1 MTAKFRAGKDQ
12 STVLENVETL
22 TGQRGD
28 GRNRAVT
35 YGDLATLGLANLRQ
49 LGGGK
54 VTLTPGNG
62 SDGSN
67 SGGGVQKPTK
77 PTNFKATGGFA
88 YVLLEWDMPN
98 YRGRSLTEIYRS
110 PEDNLANAVL
120 IASSAAG
127 VYGDPVDPDWKG
139 YYWIRHV
146 NALGEPGPFNDSKG
160 TFAQTHP
167 DPAAI
172 IEVITEQL
180 NASPL
185 IQKLGEDL
193 QDSIKQTDKK
203 IGEAKTELTHSLNG
217 LNRSVD
223 ELNQAIGDAK
233 TKIGETKDDLSAII
247 KEEEHAR
254 INGDKAITTQVNG
267 IITEFRGADQALNAT
282 IGELSKTTTAADQAL
297 SEKII
302 ALDASFKKGDQAL
315 SSSINELSRTTTA
328 ADQALSER
336 ISSIDAA
343 YKKADQTL
351 NGSISEL
358 GRSTASADQVLSER
372 VNAVD
377 AAYKKADQ
385 TVTANITELAKTVA
399 DKTQALS
406 QQISQVESG
415 YKNADS
421 SLSAKVQQ
429 ESESRTAADTAIGKR
444 VDTVSANLDKNIAA
458 VQTNAQAIAA
468 LDGVKSMWTVK
479 AQAGNIT
486 AGIGI
491 VASKDSSG
499 NSISQVAVAANQFF
513 IYDPNNPN
521 DKTTYAIPFAISNG
535 KVVIDELI
543 AKEAVIKIL
552 AAQTIIAD
560 SVKAGIEIVSPYIKT
575 ARIESGNFTVDQNGN
590 MTAKNAKIEGEIT
603 ATSGSF
609 TGTVN
614 AKDGV
619 FRGTVYATD
628 GEFSGTVYAN
638 KIVGDVVKPIIHTIG
653 STTIIPAESFIR
665 RIFSSPVVLAT
676 NANNGGVNIY
686 FDGNNVMSA
695 SGGGGRNNNSM
706 AIGVISANE
715 EFKITSDRW
724 GDSPPQVVFTV
735 MKL

>member
-12 STVLENVETL
+12 AAVLENVETL

-62 SDGSN
+62 SGGSN
-67 SGGGVQKPTK
+67 SGGVQKPTK

-110 PEDNLANAVL
+110 SEDNLANAVL

-172 IEVITEQL
+172 IEVIKEQL

-185 IQKLGEDL
+185 IKELNEDL

-203 IGEAKTELTHSLNG
+203 IGDAKTELNKAVIDAEVRAKAVTDRLSSTIKSEEQARVEG
-217 LNRSVD
+217 DSAISRSVD
-223 ELNQAIGDAK
+223 S
-233 TKIGETKDDLSAII
+233 LSAEY
-247 KEEEHAR
+247 K
-254 INGDKAITTQVNG
+254 K
-267 IITEFRGADQALNAT
+267 ADQALNT
-282 IGELSKTTTAADQAL
+282 SISELNKSM
-297 SEKII
+297 
-302 ALDASFKKGDQAL
+302 AS
-315 SSSINELSRTTTA
+315 

-343 YKKADQTL
+343 YKKSDQTL
-351 NGSISEL
+351 
-358 GRSTASADQVLSER
+358 
-372 VNAVD
+372 
-377 AAYKKADQ
+377 
-385 TVTANITELAKTVA
+385 TANITALDKTIV

-406 QQISQVESG
+406 QQVSQVESG

-429 ESESRTAADTAIGKR
+429 ESESRTAADIAIGKR

-458 VQTNAQAIAA
+458 VQTNAQAIVA

-486 AGIGI
+486 TGIGI

-499 NSISQVAVAANQFF
+499 NTISQVAVAANQFF

-521 DKTTYAIPFAISNG
+521 DKTTYAIPFAVSNG
-535 KVVIDELI
+535 KVVIDELV

-575 ARIESGNFTVDQNGN
+575 ARIESGGFTVDALGN
-590 MTAKNAKIEGEIT
+590 ATFGQLVKI
-603 ATSGSF
+603 
-609 TGTVN
+609 
-614 AKDGV
+614 
-619 FRGTVYATD
+619 
-628 GEFSGTVYAN
+628 
-638 KIVGDVVKPIIHTIG
+638 
-653 STTIIPAESFIR
+653 
-665 RIFSSPVVLAT
+665 
-676 NANNGGVNIY
+676 
-686 FDGNNVMSA
+686 SA
-695 SGGGGRNNNSM
+695 SGE
-706 AIGVISANE
+706 IE
-715 EFKITSDRW
+715 ITSLLN
-724 GDSPPQVVFTV
+724 GKKLIFKNGLFQVFDENARLRV
-735 MKL
+735 KLGIW

>member
-12 STVLENVETL
+12 SAVLENVETL

-35 YGDLATLGLANLRQ
+35 YGDLSTLGLANLRQ

-62 SDGSN
+62 SGGSN

-146 NALGEPGPFNDSKG
+146 NALGEPGAFNDSKG
-160 TFAQTHP
+160 TYAQTHP

-172 IEVITEQL
+172 IEVIKEQL
-180 NASPL
+180 NTSPL
-185 IQKLGEDL
+185 IADLTEKLETNTKNIGTV
-193 QDSIKQTDKK
+193 DSNVKTLSESVSNQNSAMAKRVTDVETSSQTN
-203 IGEAKTELTHSLNG
+203 A
-217 LNRSVD
+217 
-223 ELNQAIGDAK
+223 
-233 TKIGETKDDLSAII
+233 SAV
-247 KEEEHAR
+247 R
-254 INGDKAITTQVNG
+254 
-267 IITEFRGADQALNAT
+267 
-282 IGELSKTTTAADQAL
+282 ELSQSV
-297 SEKII
+297 SEQ
-302 ALDASFKKGDQAL
+302 F
-315 SSSINELSRTTTA
+315 SSSA
-328 ADQALSER
+328 
-336 ISSIDAA
+336 
-343 YKKADQTL
+343 
-351 NGSISEL
+351 
-358 GRSTASADQVLSER
+358 ER
-372 VNAVD
+372 VEKVE
-377 AAYKKADQ
+377 AA
-385 TVTANITELAKTVA
+385 TREN
-399 DKTQALS
+399 
-406 QQISQVESG
+406 
-415 YKNADS
+415 N
-421 SLSAKVQQ
+421 
-429 ESESRTAADTAIGKR
+429 
-444 VDTVSANLDKNIAA
+444 AA
-458 VQTNAQAIAA
+458 VQTNAKAITEMDKNGSASYRA
-468 LDGVKSMWTVK
+468 MWSAK
-479 AQAGNIT
+479 AQAGDVT

-491 VASKDSSG
+491 VAGQDSSG
-499 NSISQVAVAANQFF
+499 NTISQVAVSANQFF
-513 IYDPNNPN
+513 IFDPNNPN
-521 DKTTYAIPFAISNG
+521 DKTTYAIPFAVVDG

-543 AKEAVIKIL
+543 AKDAVIKIL
-552 AAQTIIAD
+552 SAQTIIAD

-653 STTIIPAESFIR
+653 STTIIPAEPFIR

-735 MKL
+735 MKF

>member
-12 STVLENVETL
+12 TAVLENVETL

-54 VTLTPGNG
+54 VALTHGNG
-62 SDGSN
+62 SGGSN
-67 SGGGVQKPTK
+67 AGGGVQKPSK

-146 NALGEPGPFNDSKG
+146 NSLGDPGPFNDSKG

-172 IEVITEQL
+172 IDVIKEQL
-180 NASPL
+180 NKSPL
-185 IQKLGEDL
+185 ISNLTEKLETNIKNIGTV
-193 QDSIKQTDKK
+193 DSNVKILSESVNKQNSAMAKRVTD
-203 IGEAKTELTHSLNG
+203 
-217 LNRSVD
+217 V
-223 ELNQAIGDAK
+223 
-233 TKIGETKDDLSAII
+233 ETSSQTNASAV
-247 KEEEHAR
+247 R
-254 INGDKAITTQVNG
+254 
-267 IITEFRGADQALNAT
+267 
-282 IGELSKTTTAADQAL
+282 ELSQSV
-297 SEKII
+297 SER
-302 ALDASFKKGDQAL
+302 F
-315 SSSINELSRTTTA
+315 SSSA
-328 ADQALSER
+328 
-336 ISSIDAA
+336 
-343 YKKADQTL
+343 
-351 NGSISEL
+351 
-358 GRSTASADQVLSER
+358 ER
-372 VNAVD
+372 VEKVEAATRENNAV
-377 AAYKKADQ
+377 
-385 TVTANITELAKTVA
+385 
-399 DKTQALS
+399 
-406 QQISQVESG
+406 
-415 YKNADS
+415 
-421 SLSAKVQQ
+421 
-429 ESESRTAADTAIGKR
+429 
-444 VDTVSANLDKNIAA
+444 
-458 VQTNAQAIAA
+458 VQTNAKAITEIDKNGSASYRA
-468 LDGVKSMWTVK
+468 MWSAK
-479 AQAGNIT
+479 AQAGDVT

-491 VASKDSSG
+491 VAGRDANG
-499 NSISQVAVAANQFF
+499 NTISQVAVAANQFF
-513 IYDPNNPN
+513 IFDPNHPN
-521 DKTTYAIPFAISNG
+521 DKTTYAIPFAVVDG

-543 AKEAVIKIL
+543 AKDAVIKIL

-560 SVKAGIEIVSPYIKT
+560 SVKAGIEIVSPFIKT

-638 KIVGDVVKPIIHTIG
+638 KIVGDVVKPIIHAIG
-653 STTIIPAESFIR
+653 STTIIPAEPFIR

-676 NANNGGVNIY
+676 NAPNGTVNIY
-686 FDGNNVMSA
+686 FNGNNVMSA
-695 SGGGGRNNNSM
+695 SAGGGRYNNAI

-724 GDSPPQVVFTV
+724 GESPPQVVFTV
-735 MKL
+735 MKF

>member
-1 MTAKFRAGKDQ
+1 MTAKFRAGKDP
-12 STVLENVETL
+12 SAVLENVETL

-62 SDGSN
+62 SGGSN

-98 YRGRSLTEIYRS
+98 YRGRSMTEIYRS

-146 NALGEPGPFNDSKG
+146 NSLGEPGPFNDSKG
-160 TFAQTHP
+160 TYAQTHP

-180 NASPL
+180 NTSPL
-185 IQKLGEDL
+185 IQQLGEDL
-193 QDSIKQTDKK
+193 QESIKQTDKK
-203 IGEAKTELTHSLNG
+203 IGDAKS
-217 LNRSVD
+217 
-223 ELNQAIGDAK
+223 ELNKAVSDAEVRAK
-233 TKIGETKDDLSAII
+233 VVTDNLSATL
-247 KEEEHAR
+247 KGEGQAR
-254 INGDKAITTQVNG
+254 IDGDSAISKSVESLS
-267 IITEFRGADQALNAT
+267 TEYKKADQVLNAS
-282 IGELSKTTTAADQAL
+282 ISELNKSM
-297 SEKII
+297 
-302 ALDASFKKGDQAL
+302 AS
-315 SSSINELSRTTTA
+315 

-343 YKKADQTL
+343 YKKSDQTL
-351 NGSISEL
+351 
-358 GRSTASADQVLSER
+358 
-372 VNAVD
+372 
-377 AAYKKADQ
+377 
-385 TVTANITELAKTVA
+385 TANITSLDKAIV

-406 QQISQVESG
+406 QQITQVESG

-429 ESESRTAADTAIGKR
+429 ESESRTAADAAIGKR

-458 VQTNAQAIAA
+458 VQTSAQAIAA
-468 LDGVKSMWTVK
+468 LDGVKSMWAVK
-479 AQAGNIT
+479 AQAGNIS

-491 VASKDSSG
+491 IASKDNNG
-499 NSISQVAVAANQFF
+499 NTISQVAVSANQFF
-513 IYDPNNPN
+513 IFDPNNPN
-521 DKTTYAIPFAISNG
+521 DKTTYAIPFAVVDG
-535 KVVIDELI
+535 KVVIEELI
-543 AKEAVIKIL
+543 AKDAVIKIL

-560 SVKAGIEIVSPYIKT
+560 SVRAGIEIVSPYIKT

-653 STTIIPAESFIR
+653 STTIIPAEPFIR

-735 MKL
+735 MKF

>member
-12 STVLENVETL
+12 SAVLENVETL

-62 SDGSN
+62 SGGSN

-98 YRGRSLTEIYRS
+98 YRGRSMTEIYRS

-139 YYWIRHV
+139 YYWVRHV
-146 NALGEPGPFNDSKG
+146 NSLGEPGAFNDSKG
-160 TFAQTHP
+160 TYAQTHP

-172 IEVITEQL
+172 IEVIKEQL
-180 NASPL
+180 NTSPL
-185 IQKLGEDL
+185 IADLTEKLETNTKNIGTV
-193 QDSIKQTDKK
+193 DSNVKTLSESVSNQNSAMAKRVTDVETSSQTN
-203 IGEAKTELTHSLNG
+203 A
-217 LNRSVD
+217 
-223 ELNQAIGDAK
+223 
-233 TKIGETKDDLSAII
+233 SAV
-247 KEEEHAR
+247 R
-254 INGDKAITTQVNG
+254 
-267 IITEFRGADQALNAT
+267 
-282 IGELSKTTTAADQAL
+282 ELSQSV
-297 SEKII
+297 SEQ
-302 ALDASFKKGDQAL
+302 F
-315 SSSINELSRTTTA
+315 SSSA
-328 ADQALSER
+328 
-336 ISSIDAA
+336 
-343 YKKADQTL
+343 
-351 NGSISEL
+351 
-358 GRSTASADQVLSER
+358 ER
-372 VNAVD
+372 VEKVE
-377 AAYKKADQ
+377 AA
-385 TVTANITELAKTVA
+385 TREN
-399 DKTQALS
+399 
-406 QQISQVESG
+406 
-415 YKNADS
+415 N
-421 SLSAKVQQ
+421 
-429 ESESRTAADTAIGKR
+429 
-444 VDTVSANLDKNIAA
+444 AA
-458 VQTNAQAIAA
+458 VQTNAKAITEMDKNGSTSYRA
-468 LDGVKSMWTVK
+468 MWSAK
-479 AQAGNIT
+479 AQAGDVT

-491 VASKDSSG
+491 VAGQDSSG
-499 NSISQVAVAANQFF
+499 NTISQVAVSANQFF
-513 IYDPNNPN
+513 IFDPNNPN
-521 DKTTYAIPFAISNG
+521 DKTTYAIPFAVVDG
-535 KVVIDELI
+535 KVVIDELV

-619 FRGTVYATD
+619 FRGTVYAKD

-653 STTIIPAESFIR
+653 STTIIPAEPFIR

-735 MKL
+735 MKF

>member
-12 STVLENVETL
+12 SAVLENVETL

-54 VTLTPGNG
+54 VTLSPGNG
-62 SDGSN
+62 SGGSN

-146 NALGEPGPFNDSKG
+146 NALGEPGAFNDSKG
-160 TFAQTHP
+160 TYAQTHP

-172 IEVITEQL
+172 IEVIKEQL
-180 NASPL
+180 NTSPL
-185 IQKLGEDL
+185 IG
-193 QDSIKQTDKK
+193 
-203 IGEAKTELTHSLNG
+203 G
-217 LNRSVD
+217 L
-223 ELNQAIGDAK
+223 
-233 TKIGETKDDLSAII
+233 TKDIVTNS
-247 KEEEHAR
+247 E
-254 INGDKAITTQVNG
+254 N
-267 IITEFRGADQALNAT
+267 
-282 IGELSKTTTAADQAL
+282 IGKV
-297 SEKII
+297 
-302 ALDASFKKGDQAL
+302 DASVQ
-315 SSSINELSRTTTA
+315 SLSRTTT
-328 ADQALSER
+328 ER
-336 ISSIDAA
+336 F
-343 YKKADQTL
+343 
-351 NGSISEL
+351 N
-358 GRSTASADQVLSER
+358 STAE
-372 VNAVD
+372 
-377 AAYKKADQ
+377 
-385 TVTANITELAKTVA
+385 NIEK
-399 DKTQALS
+399 
-406 QQISQVESG
+406 
-415 YKNADS
+415 
-421 SLSAKVQQ
+421 
-429 ESESRTAADTAIGKR
+429 
-444 VDTVSANLDKNIAA
+444 VSASTRENASAIEL
-458 VQTNAQAIAA
+458 NAQAVAS
-468 LDGVKSMWTVK
+468 LDGVKAMWTAKV
-479 AQAGNIT
+479 QAGDIS

-491 VASKDSSG
+491 VASQDSSG
-499 NSISQVAVAANQFF
+499 NTISQVAVAANQFF
-513 IYDPNNPN
+513 IFDPNNPN
-521 DKTTYAIPFAISNG
+521 DKATYAIPFAVVDG

-543 AKEAVIKIL
+543 AKDAVIKIL

-590 MTAKNAKIEGEIT
+590 VTAKNAKIEGEIT

-619 FRGTVYATD
+619 FRGTVYAKD

-653 STTIIPAESFIR
+653 STTIIPAEPFIR

-695 SGGGGRNNNSM
+695 SGGGGRNNNTM

-735 MKL
+735 MKF

>member
-12 STVLENVETL
+12 SAVLENIETL

-62 SDGSN
+62 SGGAN

-139 YYWIRHV
+139 YYWVRHV
-146 NALGEPGPFNDSKG
+146 NALGDPGAFNDSKG
-160 TFAQTHP
+160 TYAQTHP

-172 IEVITEQL
+172 IEVIKEQL
-180 NASPL
+180 NTSPL
-185 IQKLGEDL
+185 IADLTEKLETNTKNIGTV
-193 QDSIKQTDKK
+193 DSNVKTLSESVSNQNSAMAKRVTDVETSSQTN
-203 IGEAKTELTHSLNG
+203 A
-217 LNRSVD
+217 
-223 ELNQAIGDAK
+223 
-233 TKIGETKDDLSAII
+233 SAV
-247 KEEEHAR
+247 R
-254 INGDKAITTQVNG
+254 
-267 IITEFRGADQALNAT
+267 
-282 IGELSKTTTAADQAL
+282 ELSQSV
-297 SEKII
+297 SEQ
-302 ALDASFKKGDQAL
+302 F
-315 SSSINELSRTTTA
+315 SSSA
-328 ADQALSER
+328 
-336 ISSIDAA
+336 
-343 YKKADQTL
+343 
-351 NGSISEL
+351 
-358 GRSTASADQVLSER
+358 ER
-372 VNAVD
+372 VEKVE
-377 AAYKKADQ
+377 AA
-385 TVTANITELAKTVA
+385 TREN
-399 DKTQALS
+399 
-406 QQISQVESG
+406 
-415 YKNADS
+415 N
-421 SLSAKVQQ
+421 
-429 ESESRTAADTAIGKR
+429 
-444 VDTVSANLDKNIAA
+444 AA
-458 VQTNAQAIAA
+458 VQTNAKAITEMDKNGSASYRA
-468 LDGVKSMWTVK
+468 MWSAK
-479 AQAGNIT
+479 AQAGDVT

-491 VASKDSSG
+491 VAGQDSSG
-499 NSISQVAVAANQFF
+499 NTISQVAVSANQFF
-513 IYDPNNPN
+513 IFDPNNPN
-521 DKTTYAIPFAISNG
+521 DKTTYAIPFAVVDG
-535 KVVIDELI
+535 KVVIEELI
-543 AKEAVIKIL
+543 AKDAVIKIL

-560 SVKAGIEIVSPYIKT
+560 SVRAGIEIVSPYIKT

-590 MTAKNAKIEGEIT
+590 VTAKNAKIEGEIT

-619 FRGTVYATD
+619 FRGTVYAKD

-653 STTIIPAESFIR
+653 STTIIPAEPFIR

-735 MKL
+735 MKF

>member
-12 STVLENVETL
+12 SAVLENVETL

-62 SDGSN
+62 SGGSN
-67 SGGGVQKPTK
+67 LGGGVQKPSR

-98 YRGRSLTEIYRS
+98 YRGRSLTELYRS

-146 NALGEPGPFNDSKG
+146 NTLGEPGAFNDSKG
-160 TFAQTHP
+160 TYAQTHP

-172 IEVITEQL
+172 IEVIQEQL
-180 NASPL
+180 NTSPL
-185 IQKLGEDL
+185 IGGLTRDIISNSKNIGKVDASVQSLSQTTTEKFQSTAEE
-193 QDSIKQTDKK
+193 IKKVS
-203 IGEAKTELTHSLNG
+203 ASTHENAAAI
-217 LNRSVD
+217 
-223 ELNQAIGDAK
+223 ELNA
-233 TKIGETKDDLSAII
+233 
-247 KEEEHAR
+247 
-254 INGDKAITTQVNG
+254 
-267 IITEFRGADQALNAT
+267 
-282 IGELSKTTTAADQAL
+282 
-297 SEKII
+297 
-302 ALDASFKKGDQAL
+302 
-315 SSSINELSRTTTA
+315 
-328 ADQALSER
+328 
-336 ISSIDAA
+336 
-343 YKKADQTL
+343 
-351 NGSISEL
+351 
-358 GRSTASADQVLSER
+358 
-372 VNAVD
+372 
-377 AAYKKADQ
+377 Q
-385 TVTANITELAKTVA
+385 TVA
-399 DKTQALS
+399 S
-406 QQISQVESG
+406 
-415 YKNADS
+415 
-421 SLSAKVQQ
+421 
-429 ESESRTAADTAIGKR
+429 
-444 VDTVSANLDKNIAA
+444 
-458 VQTNAQAIAA
+458 
-468 LDGVKSMWTVK
+468 LDGVKAMWTAK
-479 AQAGNIT
+479 AQAGDVS

-491 VASKDSSG
+491 VASKDNSG
-499 NSISQVAVAANQFF
+499 NTISQVAVAANQFF
-513 IYDPNNPN
+513 IFDPNNPN
-521 DKTTYAIPFAISNG
+521 DKTTYAIPFAVVDG

-543 AKEAVIKIL
+543 AKDAVIKIL
-552 AAQTIIAD
+552 SAQTIIAD
-560 SVKAGIEIVSPYIKT
+560 SVRAGIEIVSPYIKT

-590 MTAKNAKIEGEIT
+590 VTAKNAKIEGEIT

-614 AKDGV
+614 ANDGV
-619 FRGTVYATD
+619 FRGTVYAKD

-653 STTIIPAESFIR
+653 STTIIPAEPFIR
-665 RIFSSPVVLAT
+665 RVFSSPVVLAT

-695 SGGGGRNNNSM
+695 SGGGGRNNNAM

-735 MKL
+735 MKF

>member
-12 STVLENVETL
+12 SAVLENVETL

-62 SDGSN
+62 SGGSN

-172 IEVITEQL
+172 IEVIKEQL

-193 QDSIKQTDKK
+193 QESIKQTDKK
-203 IGEAKTELTHSLNG
+203 IGDAKS
-217 LNRSVD
+217 
-223 ELNQAIGDAK
+223 ELNKAVSDAEVRAK
-233 TKIGETKDDLSAII
+233 VVTDNLSATLRG
-247 KEEEHAR
+247 EEQAR
-254 INGDKAITTQVNG
+254 IDGDSAISKSVESLS
-267 IITEFRGADQALNAT
+267 TEYKKADQVLNAS
-282 IGELSKTTTAADQAL
+282 ISELHKSM
-297 SEKII
+297 
-302 ALDASFKKGDQAL
+302 
-315 SSSINELSRTTTA
+315 SS

-336 ISSIDAA
+336 INVIDAA
-343 YKKADQTL
+343 YKKSDQTL
-351 NGSISEL
+351 
-358 GRSTASADQVLSER
+358 
-372 VNAVD
+372 
-377 AAYKKADQ
+377 
-385 TVTANITELAKTVA
+385 TANITALDKTVV

-444 VDTVSANLDKNIAA
+444 VDMVSANLDKNIAA
-458 VQTNAQAIAA
+458 VQTNVQAIAA
-468 LDGVKSMWTVK
+468 LDSVKSMWTVK

-499 NSISQVAVAANQFF
+499 NNISQVAVAANQFF

-521 DKTTYAIPFAISNG
+521 DKTTYAIPFAVSNG
-535 KVVIDELI
+535 KVVIDELV

-575 ARIESGNFTVDQNGN
+575 ARIESGGFKVDALGN
-590 MTAKNAKIEGEIT
+590 AEFGQLVKI
-603 ATSGSF
+603 
-609 TGTVN
+609 
-614 AKDGV
+614 
-619 FRGTVYATD
+619 
-628 GEFSGTVYAN
+628 
-638 KIVGDVVKPIIHTIG
+638 
-653 STTIIPAESFIR
+653 
-665 RIFSSPVVLAT
+665 
-676 NANNGGVNIY
+676 
-686 FDGNNVMSA
+686 SA
-695 SGGGGRNNNSM
+695 SGEM
-706 AIGVISANE
+706 E
-715 EFKITSDRW
+715 ITSLLN
-724 GDSPPQVVFTV
+724 GKKLTFKNGLFQVFDENSRLRV
-735 MKL
+735 KLGIW